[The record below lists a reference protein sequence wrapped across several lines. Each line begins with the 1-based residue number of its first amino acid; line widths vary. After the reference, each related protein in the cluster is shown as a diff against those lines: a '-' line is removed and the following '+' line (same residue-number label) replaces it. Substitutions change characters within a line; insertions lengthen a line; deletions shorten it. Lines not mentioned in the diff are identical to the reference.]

1 MLFVVALLAMVLAA
15 SVALLIL
22 SLIAPPPGK
31 APTVSAGAKIF
42 YQSTPWLVLNSS
54 IHLLCILVV
63 MPINTAIATIIL
75 YRAWLNLPNQSTTS
89 AMGSGAYILLML
101 VYLGLTTWLLW
112 LWLRIKVIQPWRR
125 RRLPLL
131 IIDDDWIWSPGFE
144 TPVLWTDVSDA
155 QIRYLPELAP
165 TRLELYQGPEQL
177 RLVVLERPLLRSVN
191 LTLLRGSTDAVAA
204 AIAGK
209 PARGD

>member
-1 MLFVVALLAMVLAA
+1 LLFGVAVLALVLAA
-15 SVALLIL
+15 SVTLLIL
-22 SLIAPPPGK
+22 SCLALPPDK
-31 APTVSAGAKIF
+31 APTATARASIF
-42 YQSTPWLVLNSS
+42 YQSTPWLVVNSS

-63 MPINTAIATIIL
+63 MPINTAVAAFIL
-75 YRAWLNLPNQSTTS
+75 YRAWPNLPDHGATS
-89 AMGSGAYILLML
+89 AISSGAYILMML

-144 TPVLWTDVSDA
+144 TPVLWTDVSAA

-177 RLVVLERPLLRSVN
+177 RLVVLERPLLRSIN
-191 LTLLRGSTDAVAA
+191 LTLLRGSTDAVDA
-204 AIAGK
+204 AIFGK